1 MNFYT
6 NTPDRETVK
15 RELTEAVLSKNW
27 KNCFCI
33 DSHGIKRTYTK
44 SEERVLSISE
54 IGISGSCYDEE
65 TALTLLHKGLNEN
78 IDAITNWIISKK
90 QALAIRIT
98 SEKPTGYIIF
108 ENKRYETD
116 TVQIYFRRSR
126 SDKTEFGFFVS
137 SVQPCIKADAL
148 NQGE

>member
-6 NTPDRETVK
+6 NTPDRETIK
-15 RELTEAVLSKNW
+15 KELAKAVSSENW

-33 DSHGIKRTYTK
+33 DSHGIMRTYTK

-65 TALTLLHKGLNEN
+65 TALSLIHKGLDKN
-78 IDAITNWIISKK
+78 IDAITDWIISKNH
-90 QALAIRIT
+90 ALAIRFK
-98 SEKPTGYIIF
+98 SEKLIGYIII

-126 SDKTEFGFFVS
+126 SNRTEFGFFVS